1 VPLSDIDTLEDI
13 YRRFNNDHPKDFTGH
28 SLSVSDVVILR
39 HGDRQTAHYCDSYGF
54 REVPQ
59 FIQER
64 QRQQENPL
72 KTAELST
79 EQNENMIDGRINN
92 TPSVGELEAKVK
104 AGAEYFQ
111 TQAVYEPEKF
121 IKFMEKAKQFGVPVQ
136 LGIVIPKNAWIR
148 SGTVI

>member
-1 VPLSDIDTLEDI
+1 M
-13 YRRFNNDHPKDFTGH
+13 
-28 SLSVSDVVILR
+28 ILR
-39 HGDRQTAHYCDSYGF
+39 HGDRQAAHYCDSYGF

-59 FIQER
+59 FLQER

-104 AGAEYFQ
+104 AGEAISLSDLAA
-111 TQAVYEPEKF
+111 AVKNESKTERGKSQKKPSIRAQIKADKDAQSRQKTSREKSQ
-121 IKFMEKAKQFGVPVQ
+121 EQEREV
-136 LGIVIPKNAWIR
+136 
-148 SGTVI
+148 